1 MGNGSSKKI
10 DALEQQQK
18 ALMKQNAELAQ
29 RMAEQQEA
37 HKQQHEATI
46 EQMAR
51 LLLALADSK
60 NNETVI
66 RNEKRDIEIEGTTYE
81 VVQFV
86 NRGGFGEI
94 YKAKVKNKN
103 MMVAIKV
110 MKNTPG
116 LQDEIKNE
124 INFLRL
130 TKRIPIDNHPIIE
143 FYGSKLT
150 NEGIFIAMELAACDL
165 VTFWINKVSEGE
177 AQEIIVIGIIIIIY
191 TLRALAFL
199 EKLSIIHGDIKPQN
213 LVIVPSEQAF
223 CIKLIDFGTVE
234 KLSTLRAQLTV
245 DATKSH
251 TLFFASPEFLRRD
264 SKNLMSRHLHKK
276 SDAWAAGVM
285 FYLLFCGG
293 LPWKDQFEYENFC
306 NDPNAK
312 DVVVPEDGGYKM
324 IIELLLKK
332 NPDKRSSAGD
342 TIMQLK
348 AHPVFGKI
356 VESLHKNFC
365 PVDDVCDMKV
375 PDDVRQGL
383 IKLARPGHYADRSSA
398 SSSRDKSGPRR
409 SCRYGRDCY
418 RKDSDHRSDF
428 AHPGDSDYQGSGA
441 SSSGQSGK
449 LRCSYGAK
457 CFRDYKHYR
466 SLVIFIG
473 GVSLSISHAIV
484 PTWEAEIIKHLTELK
499 LFDESEKSQLGD
511 NDEAQLEKNS
521 NESVTDKEEA
531 LSFRGRRIKS
541 DSSDN
546 LLDRL
551 SIAKPTM
558 DTVRDILTRRRALDP
573 AEKHNLI
580 AYVRHRRESIFQHVI
595 GYNYDDNSIVG
606 GLYTRVGIGSKLN
619 KKILANAVHLIRSF

>member
-457 CFRDYKHYR
+457 CFRTDSDHLQKY
-466 SLVIFIG
+466 
-473 GVSLSISHAIV
+473 SH
-484 PTWEAEIIKHLTELK
+484 P
-499 LFDESEKSQLGD
+499 SG
-511 NDEAQLEKNS
+511 
-521 NESVTDKEEA
+521 
-531 LSFRGRRIKS
+531 S
-541 DSSDN
+541 DQD
-546 LLDRL
+546 
-551 SIAKPTM
+551 
-558 DTVRDILTRRRALDP
+558 
-573 AEKHNLI
+573 
-580 AYVRHRRESIFQHVI
+580 QH
-595 GYNYDDNSIVG
+595 GKQRCRYGADC
-606 GLYTRVGIGSKLN
+606 
-619 KKILANAVHLIRSF
+619 H